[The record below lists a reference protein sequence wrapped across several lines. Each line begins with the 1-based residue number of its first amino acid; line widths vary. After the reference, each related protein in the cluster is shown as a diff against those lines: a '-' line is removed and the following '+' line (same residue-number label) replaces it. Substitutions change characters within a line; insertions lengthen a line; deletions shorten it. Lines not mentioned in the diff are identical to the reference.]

1 MQNIN
6 VTTNATVI
14 VAAGNRGNAALLI
27 QNQSD
32 TTMRLAVGDINIA
45 SLSATVG
52 IQLEAGEAIV
62 IEGESASRAISAL
75 HAGSGNKVAH
85 WQLI

>member
-1 MQNIN
+1 MQNVN
-6 VTTNATVI
+6 VTTSATVI

-32 TTMRLAVGDINIA
+32 TTMRLAIGTENVA
-45 SLSATVG
+45 LLTSSLGV
-52 IQLEAGEAIV
+52 QLEAGESIV
-62 IEGESASRAISAL
+62 IEGESASRAISAI
-75 HAGSGNKVAH
+75 HGGSGDKVAH